1 MGALLGGP
9 IIPPVLVRPEM
20 ENTEINLEKKESSAV
35 WDSNKGTISEASC
48 GAAEQDPVEQEGPN
62 KPW

>member
-9 IIPPVLVRPEM
+9 IIPPVLMGPEM

-35 WDSNKGTISEASC
+35 WDSNKGTSSEAPC
-48 GAAEQDPVEQEGPN
+48 GAAE
-62 KPW
+62 